1 MGKYVS
7 LKVTQSIVT
16 KSGGLKQLRHWP
28 HDYCS
33 WMIMLVFFFIDIMK
47 NHCLVDKIHNGGALM
62 LVVLLISIVTCLVQ
76 IWTIYHVLTVESTL
90 GGGIKWLYSFMKII
104 QFVNLCKKVAE
115 AYLKPSRICT
125 IEFFFFF
132 FFFCKKS

>member
-47 NHCLVDKIHNGGALM
+47 NHCLVDKNTQWLRAYVGG
-62 LVVLLISIVTCLVQ
+62 VT
-76 IWTIYHVLTVESTL
+76 
-90 GGGIKWLYSFMKII
+90 
-104 QFVNLCKKVAE
+104 N
-115 AYLKPSRICT
+115 
-125 IEFFFFF
+125 
-132 FFFCKKS
+132 